1 MVSGSCNIRA
11 KQAELQATYRKQRLI
26 QVRCQDKQ
34 HAEFKRQQYKEN
46 CQQFA
51 SFEQVSSG
59 QEWQHQ
65 SSAALVEL
73 QQQLSANL
81 AKTGQGQKAA
91 HAANQTAAVLA
102 AHRTAERAAQLQLA
116 KQRFAHALQLK
127 HSEQSAAVAGSVNR
141 LQRISNTMAAEST
154 RAHALAQHHRAI
166 QAEAAANGLL
176 PAATNWSESALRSID
191 YNHTRLHELGTTVP
205 RTVLVERNGDRGKTQ
220 CNEAAETAVQ
230 LQARMA
236 EEQERRRKV
245 AADQQAATT
254 ARGKAAAEHSRLHS
268 NARHTQA
275 QLAAAQHAQRAQQ
288 IKGLSADR
296 PGPLGMRCNTMHSQQ
311 QLQRQFEAQFLHK
324 PPDLKA
330 KLKAQLL
337 QQTQQQLQRQAAGQ
351 EAALQWTNCMPAVQ
365 QQKPPLGRLAG

>member
-1 MVSGSCNIRA
+1 MILQVSRDTYSFTTSEVQA

-230 LQARMA
+230 LQARCA
-236 EEQERRRKV
+236 FLLLFPCSGWLPYKGVVDSFVQ
-245 AADQQAATT
+245 
-254 ARGKAAAEHSRLHS
+254 
-268 NARHTQA
+268 ARHAFFTLMGWNNLDQA
-275 QLAAAQHAQRAQQ
+275 FEKARSSAVTHSLALFTKDHHTAQ
-288 IKGLSADR
+288 
-296 PGPLGMRCNTMHSQQ
+296 
-311 QLQRQFEAQFLHK
+311 
-324 PPDLKA
+324 
-330 KLKAQLL
+330 
-337 QQTQQQLQRQAAGQ
+337 
-351 EAALQWTNCMPAVQ
+351 
-365 QQKPPLGRLAG
+365 PPLMLITGNAV